1 MRLAWKE
8 LKYNWKRYLLI
19 EIIVVLM
26 MFMVLFLSG
35 LVQGLGRAVSSGDL
49 LSVVKGIF

>member
-1 MRLAWKE
+1 MKPVWKE
-8 LKYNWKRYLLI
+8 LKYNRRRYLFV

-35 LVQGLGRAVSSGDL
+35 LNEDQTVSVPEVYSMW
-49 LSVVKGIF
+49 K